1 MSGEALVLDLGSGL
15 TKGGYAG
22 RAEPV
27 CLLGSVV
34 GVPKQPRILPTT
46 ADPYVSGPEGTNLG
60 IGTVELLPDGGRERY
75 QSRAAVTSGA
85 HSSECI
91 IGDALREL
99 RGVVAL
105 ARPIRRG
112 AVTDWDSAEALW
124 RHTITTGLNTNPD
137 EHPTLITENPSVPR
151 PNREKLGEVFF
162 ESLRVPSLY
171 IATPA
176 VLALYAAGRTG
187 GLVLDVGSDT
197 ATALAVSAGHLAT
210 SRNSHHTDLGGVDID
225 DRLSLL
231 LRKSGS
237 ILGISASERRAVRRA
252 KERFCFVADN
262 PAKVE
267 AEVRKSDAN
276 VACYELPD
284 GNTLYLGPERFR
296 APEILFRPAL
306 AGLESL
312 GVADLVNG
320 AVIDA
325 DIELRKGLYSSVLLT
340 GGTTKM
346 KGFAPRLLDELRKFA
361 PKGAKVRVLAPKDRL
376 TAAFTGGT
384 ILASLTTFKEMT
396 ITKEEWYDHGRSIV
410 HRKMFG

>member
-15 TKGGYAG
+15 TKGGYGG

-27 CLLGSVV
+27 CVLGSVV

-46 ADPYVSGPEGTNLG
+46 NEPYVGAPDGTQLG
-60 IGTVELLPDGGRERY
+60 LGAVELPDGGRERY
-75 QSRAAVTSGA
+75 QSRAAATSGA
-85 HSSECI
+85 HCTEYV

-105 ARPIRRG
+105 MSPMRRG
-112 AVTDWDSAEALW
+112 AVRNWDAAEALW
-124 RHTITTGLNTNPD
+124 RHTITTGLSTNAD
-137 EHPTLITENPSVPR
+137 DHPTLITENPSVAR
-151 PNREKLGEVFF
+151 PNREKLAEIFF
-162 ESLRVPSLY
+162 DSFRVPALY

-187 GLVLDVGSDT
+187 GLVLDVGADT

-210 SRNSHHTDLGGVDID
+210 TKNSHHAELGGVDVD
-225 DRLSLL
+225 ERLGLL

-237 ILGISASERRAVRRA
+237 ALGTSASEQRAVRRA
-252 KERFCFVADN
+252 KERFCYVAER
-262 PAKVE
+262 PGEEE
-267 AEVRKSDAN
+267 AAIRKTDAN

-306 AGLESL
+306 AGMESP
-312 GVADLVNG
+312 GVAELVHG
-320 AVIDA
+320 AVEDA
-325 DIELRKGLYSSVLLT
+325 DIELRKGLYSNVLLT

-346 KGFAPRLLDELRKFA
+346 RGFAKRLLGEVRNFA
-361 PKGAKVRVLAPKDRL
+361 PKGARVRVLAPKDRL
-376 TAAFTGGT
+376 TTAFTGGT

-396 ITKEEWYDHGRSIV
+396 VTKEEWYDHGKAIV
-410 HRKMFG
+410 HRKTFG